1 MARERTE
8 ETHTQ
13 TLHTTPTEQ
22 KKNKSHDRPVETKV
36 VLWERLTVDKQMF
49 CQWSKLAEKK
59 SGDSLI
65 GMPTDK
71 VETQRIRLPI
81 ECIFERHS
89 TERKY
94 KNLWAFLTRFV
105 RFFGCFGCV
114 YVIPRPISHNW
125 KVEMVFCLPMYR
137 LQSQPISLFVVH
149 LNGWTRCC

>member
-94 KNLWAFLTRFV
+94 KNLWAFFSLVSFASLGVSVVFMWFRGQFHTIERSKWFFV
-105 RFFGCFGCV
+105 CPCTG
-114 YVIPRPISHNW
+114 YNHSQSH
-125 KVEMVFCLPMYR
+125 
-137 LQSQPISLFVVH
+137 SL
-149 LNGWTRCC
+149 WCI